1 MSAQRFRL
9 APEAAAPPVDLGG
22 ELARLRR
29 LLGQAGER
37 LRQAHSDDPL
47 AAHRGLV
54 ISDAAFARIVDE
66 PRPLPASA
74 PAPEPRWAPL
84 TGLAQRL
91 GLDAFATDLVL
102 LLLAAEVAP
111 ELGAAMAYV
120 QDDAARPWPTLA
132 LAGRLFATPPESVRR
147 ALLPDAPLLRLR
159 VVAVEEPAPGLMPER
174 PLRLEAGVL
183 GWLLDHYAPDP
194 LIAAALVELP
204 PPLLDAPLGALA
216 ERLAA
221 RLAEPEALLRVALA
235 GLPRSGRRAVATA
248 MAARLGLRLVTL
260 DLETLAAG
268 GEPAGAIVATLGRD
282 AALLDLAYLVEAPAG
297 DGAPPGT
304 MALWRLLQRR
314 LEALLVTLQ
323 PPGAPVA
330 TGTVM
335 AELEDPGLV
344 RRLGLWQAALPE
356 GHGVAEAPL
365 AELAGAIEL
374 GPTEIALVARGAAAT
389 APDLTAEAL
398 RHVARRHAAAAMGGL
413 AERLTPAAGWGDLV
427 LPDDTMA
434 LLREIAAAARGRVRV
449 MGAWGMAQG
458 SRGRGLA
465 VLFTGL
471 SGTGKTTAAEVLA
484 QELDLD
490 LWRID
495 LASTV
500 SKWSGETEKNL
511 KKIFDAAD
519 GGSAVLFFDEADA
532 LFGKRAEVKDARDRF
547 ANIEVDDLL
556 QRIERHRGIAIL
568 ATNRKGDLD
577 PAFMRRLRY
586 VVPFPLP
593 DAPARRRIWAGSFP
607 AATPT
612 AALDLD
618 LLAGMDLAGGSIRN
632 IALNAASLAAA
643 EGVPVSMAHIGHA
656 ARREHQ
662 KLEKLPV
669 GIAVR
674 APGS

>member
-1 MSAQRFRL
+1 MSARRFRL
-9 APEAAAPPVDLGG
+9 APEAAPPPADLVG

-29 LLGQAGER
+29 LLDQAGER

-66 PRPLPASA
+66 PPAPPIA
-74 PAPEPRWAPL
+74 EPPPEPRWTPL
-84 TGLAQRL
+84 AGLARRL

-102 LLLAAEVAP
+102 LLLAGEVAP

-132 LAGRLFATPPESVRR
+132 LAGRLFAAPPESVRR

-159 VVAVEEPAPGLMPER
+159 VVTLDETAPGLLPER
-174 PLRLEAGVL
+174 PLRLEPGVL
-183 GWLLDHYAPDP
+183 GWLLEHYAPDP
-194 LIAAALVELP
+194 MTAAALVELP
-204 PPLLDAPLGALA
+204 PPLLDAPLDALA
-216 ERLAA
+216 DSLAEH
-221 RLAEPEALLRVALA
+221 LAEPGAMLRAALA
-235 GLPRSGRRAVATA
+235 GPPRSGRRAVATA
-248 MAARLGLRLVTL
+248 LAARLGLRLVTL
-260 DLETLAAG
+260 DLEALAAG
-268 GEPAGAIVATLGRD
+268 GEPASTLVATLGRD
-282 AALLDLAYLVEAPAG
+282 AALLDLAYLAEAPAG
-297 DGAPPGT
+297 DGASPGVQ
-304 MALWRLLQRR
+304 ALWRLLQRR

-335 AELEDPGLV
+335 AELGDPGLV
-344 RRLGLWQAALPE
+344 RRLGLWQAALPA
-356 GHGVAEAPL
+356 GHGVGNGAL

-374 GPTEIALVARGAAAT
+374 GPTEIALVTRGATAT
-389 APDLTAEAL
+389 ATELTAEAL
-398 RHVARRHAAAAMGGL
+398 RRAARRHAATAMGGL
-413 AERLTPAAGWGDLV
+413 AERLTPTAGWDDLV

-434 LLREIAAAARGRVRV
+434 LLHEIAAAARGRVRV
-449 MGAWGMAQG
+449 MGEWGMAQG

-465 VLFTGL
+465 VLFTGP

-484 QELDLD
+484 KELDLD

-500 SKWSGETEKNL
+500 SKWIGETEKNL

-532 LFGKRAEVKDARDRF
+532 LFGKRAEVRDARDRF

-556 QRIERHRGIAIL
+556 QRIELHRGIAIL

-586 VVPFPLP
+586 VVPFPMP
-593 DAPARRRIWAGSFP
+593 DAPARRRIWARSFP
-607 AATPT
+607 PATPT
-612 AALDLD
+612 AVLDLD
-618 LLAGMDLAGGSIRN
+618 HLAGMDLAGGSIRN

-669 GIAVR
+669 GAATR
-674 APGS
+674 TSGS

>member
-1 MSAQRFRL
+1 MTARQFRL
-9 APEAAAPPVDLGG
+9 APEAEPQPADLAG

-29 LLGQAGER
+29 LLGEAGER
-37 LRQAHSDDPL
+37 LRQAHEDDPL

-54 ISDAAFARIVDE
+54 ISDAAFARIVDA
-66 PRPLPASA
+66 PRALPAA
-74 PAPEPRWAPL
+74 VQTPEPRWAPL
-84 TGLAQRL
+84 AGLAKRL
-91 GLDAFATDLVL
+91 GLDAFAMDLVL
-102 LLLAAEVAP
+102 LLLAGEVAP

-120 QDDAARPWPTLA
+120 QDDAARQWPTLA
-132 LAGRLFATPPESVRR
+132 LAGRLFNAPPESVRR

-159 VVAVEEPAPGLMPER
+159 VVAVEEPAPGLLPER

-183 GWLLDHYAPDP
+183 GWLLGHYAPD
-194 LIAAALVELP
+194 LLTAAALVELP
-204 PPLLDAPLGALA
+204 PPLLDAPLDALA

-235 GLPRSGRRAVATA
+235 GPPRTGRRAVATA

-260 DLETLAAG
+260 DLETLAIG
-268 GEPAGAIVATLGRD
+268 GEAAGAVVATLGRD
-282 AALLDLAYLVEAPAG
+282 AALLDLAYLVEAPAS
-297 DGAPPGT
+297 DTASPGVL
-304 MALWRLLQRR
+304 ALWRLLQRR
-314 LEALLVTLQ
+314 LEALLVTLL
-323 PPGAPVA
+323 PPGSPVA
-330 TGTVM
+330 SGTVT
-335 AELEDPGLV
+335 AELGDPGLV
-344 RRLGLWQAALPE
+344 RRLGLWQAALPA
-356 GHGVAEAPL
+356 GHAVGDAPL
-365 AELAGAIEL
+365 GELAGAIEL
-374 GPTEIALVARGAAAT
+374 GPTEIALVTRGAAVT

-398 RHVARRHAAAAMGGL
+398 RLAARRHAAAAMGGL
-413 AERLTPAAGWGDLV
+413 AERLTPAAGWEDLV
-427 LPDDTMA
+427 LPEDTTA
-434 LLREIAAAARGRVRV
+434 LLHEIAAAARGRVRV
-449 MGAWGMAQG
+449 MGEWGMAQG
-458 SRGRGLA
+458 SRGRGVA
-465 VLFTGL
+465 VLFTGP

-484 QELDLD
+484 KELDLD

-500 SKWSGETEKNL
+500 SKWIGETEKNL

-519 GGSAVLFFDEADA
+519 AGSAVLFFDEADA

-556 QRIERHRGIAIL
+556 QRIERHCGIAIL

-593 DAPARRRIWAGSFP
+593 DAPARRRIWAASFP
-607 AATPT
+607 PATPT
-612 AALDLD
+612 AGLDFD

-643 EGVPVSMAHIGHA
+643 EDVPVSMAHIGHA

-669 GIAVR
+669 GVAVR
-674 APGS
+674 GGGP